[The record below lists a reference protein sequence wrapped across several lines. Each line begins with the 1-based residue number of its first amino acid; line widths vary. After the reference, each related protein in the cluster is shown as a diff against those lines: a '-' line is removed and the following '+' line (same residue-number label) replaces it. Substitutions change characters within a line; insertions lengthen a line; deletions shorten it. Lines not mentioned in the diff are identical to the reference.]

1 MNKNEVMQ
9 AIHSSKS
16 LPELISKLKS
26 GEADPVFYD
35 WAMRMFLDKRA
46 REKAV
51 PLKGVFELTPLC
63 NFDCRMCYVHLE
75 SFQMNKK
82 TLLSADEWEKIILDA
97 VENGMMYATLTG
109 GECLT
114 YPDFER
120 IYLFL
125 QKNSVQISVLTN
137 GALLDDEKIEFLKKN
152 PPLSVQVTLYGAS
165 EEMYERVTGKRDFE
179 RVMNNLRKANEAFLP
194 LNITVTP
201 NPYLT
206 KEETEEVIRLAASF
220 GTTFRVN
227 SALITPREQ
236 TQRDK
241 VFVDL
246 DVDDY
251 IDFFKLELSLKG
263 QLPPAECET
272 DLPPEGGETE
282 KTAPKGLR
290 CGGGRSVF
298 NITWEGRMVPC
309 NRLTDISA
317 NPLDEGFS
325 SAWKKINRKVK
336 EYLLPAECEG
346 CAYRYAARGCAAA
359 HSDAEKGHAS
369 PAECRW
375 CRGMVKNFLAKI
387 TDKA

>member
-9 AIHSSKS
+9 AIRSSQS
-16 LPELISKLKS
+16 LPELISKLKADD
-26 GEADPVFYD
+26 ADPVFYY

-63 NFDCRMCYVHLE
+63 NFDCRMCYVHLD
-75 SFQMNKK
+75 SSQMNKK
-82 TLLSADEWEKIILDA
+82 PLLSAGEWEKIMREA

-114 YPDFER
+114 YPDFQK

-137 GALLDDEKIEFLKKN
+137 GALLNSEMIEFLRKN
-152 PPLSVQVTLYGAS
+152 PPLSVQVTIYGAN

-179 RVMNNLRKANEAFLP
+179 KVMNNLRRANEALLP
-194 LNITVTP
+194 ISITVTP

-206 KEETEEVIRLAASF
+206 KEEIGEVIRLASSF
-220 GTTFRVN
+220 STTFRVN

-236 TQRDK
+236 TLRDK
-241 VFVDL
+241 GFVDL
-246 DVDDY
+246 DIDDY

-263 QLPPAECET
+263 QLPPAECEI
-272 DLPPEGGETE
+272 DLPAEGGNATA
-282 KTAPKGLR
+282 APKGLR

-317 NPLDEGFS
+317 NPFEDGFA
-325 SAWKKINRKVK
+325 SAWKKINQQVS
-336 EYLLPAECEG
+336 EYLLPVECEE
-346 CAYRYAARGCAAA
+346 CAYKYASRGCAAA
-359 HSDAEKGHAS
+359 HADAERGHAS
-369 PAECRW
+369 SQECRW
-375 CRGMVKNFLAKI
+375 CRGMVKSSLAKVI
-387 TDKA
+387 TKA